1 MTDSL
6 PYQLPVAPL
15 LQLDI
20 PTWWNKPWL
29 DYGATC
35 GLTVADIPELTRLVW
50 DEAPVHFEGLDA
62 TSDWVV
68 HAFRGIVQLDPVVG
82 LDLYLMLLDEFPE
95 DDWLCEEFFGIARYV
110 GAEAIEPV
118 SDFLANHRKN
128 EWSRIATANL
138 LEELAQVRPE
148 IRNSCI
154 AVLMDQLKR
163 YRQEVDNTVYS
174 SLIGNLVQLKAV
186 EAVDLIGDVF
196 AHREVDEFVMGSW
209 PWIQV
214 ELGVKRESD
223 FSPEEL
229 LPKESDYILAI
240 REAHEEK
247 QQLGKMAAEL
257 LDISRSLGPSRSISP
272 ANPSMMPTPR
282 KPASSGFGAAQT
294 GKKAKKKKR

>member
-20 PTWWNKPWL
+20 PTSWNKPWL

-50 DEAPVHFEGLDA
+50 DEEPVHFEELDA

-82 LDLYLMLLDEFPE
+82 LNLYLMLLDAFPE

-148 IRNSCI
+148 IRNSCV

-240 REAHEEK
+240 REAQMEK
-247 QQLGKMAAEL
+247 HQLGKMAAEL
-257 LDISRSLGPSRSISP
+257 LDISRSLGPSRSISQ
-272 ANPSMMPTPR
+272 ANSSMMPTPR
-282 KPASSGFGAAQT
+282 QPASSGFGTAQSK
-294 GKKAKKKKR
+294 KKAKKKKR